1 MSLKRILRIPQED
14 SVDLS
19 LALVEQGVD
28 SLVAVEVRSWFLKE
42 IDVDIPVLKV
52 LGGSS
57 ILDLLDTAVEKIPA
71 SVIDLDVIEKGGRGS
86 PKSSSPPTLSEKSFI
101 SKYMMNETS
110 SVSTAISTPVD
121 SSSTTGSAS
130 LDSRSTSPGDK
141 TFSGHRGPTKDDL
154 EKTRRDLIIGS
165 SLETKVEM
173 SFGQAR
179 FWFLHHFLSDKTPFN
194 FSFSARMDGPL
205 RVQAFEQALNFVIQ
219 RHEALRTRF
228 FWSDGDSG
236 IPMQGVLSTA
246 LLKLEKKQIY
256 SEAEAEQELRSLQ
269 NHIYDLE
276 NWGAVRM
283 QLLTLSNTVHYF
295 LMGCHHIALDGQ
307 STHVFISELNDAYQG
322 KVLAPLPAS
331 SQYRA
336 FAAQQRH
343 EYVSGLFKKEIDF
356 FSSSITKDPGAVEL
370 FTFSKVPSR
379 RVMKQYQ

>member
-1 MSLKRILRIPQED
+1 MSLKTILRIPQED

-42 IDVDIPVLKV
+42 IDVDVPVLKV

-57 ILDLLDTAVEKIPA
+57 ILDLLNTAVEKMPA
-71 SVIDLDVIEKGGRGS
+71 SVIDLDVLEKGGCGS
-86 PKSSSPPTLSEKSFI
+86 PKSSSKS
-101 SKYMMNETS
+101 MMNENS
-110 SVSTAISTPVD
+110 SVSTSISTPAD
-121 SSSTTGSAS
+121 SSSATGSVS

-141 TFSGHRGPTKDDL
+141 TFSGHRGPTKEDL

-165 SLETKVEM
+165 SFETKAEM

-194 FSFSARMDGPL
+194 FSFSARIDGPL
-205 RVQAFEQALNFVIQ
+205 RVQAFEQVLNVVIQ

-228 FWSDGDSG
+228 FWSDGDTG

-246 LLKLEKKQIY
+246 LLKLEKKQIS
-256 SEAEAEQELRSLQ
+256 SEDEAEQELRSLQ

-307 STHVFISELNDAYQG
+307 STHVFISELNNAYQG
-322 KVLAPLPAS
+322 KVLDPLPAS

-343 EYVSGLFKKEIDF
+343 EYESGLFRKEIDF
-356 FSSSITKDPGAVEL
+356 FRSNITKDPGAVEL
-370 FTFSKVPSR
+370 LPFSKVPSR
-379 RVMKQYQ
+379 RIMKQYK